1 MLAITV
7 RFHPYSEIHRDL
19 FYDHLFLA
27 PQEKASIVAPL
38 GAQGQEMKV
47 LTAFSENSPD
57 QVEREVS
64 HCQEKYAAADDLT
77 LLLL

>member
-19 FYDHLFLA
+19 SYDHLFLA
-27 PQEKASIVAPL
+27 LQEKASTVAPL

-57 QVEREVS
+57 PVEREVS
-64 HCQEKYAAADDLT
+64 HYQEKCAAAAGLA